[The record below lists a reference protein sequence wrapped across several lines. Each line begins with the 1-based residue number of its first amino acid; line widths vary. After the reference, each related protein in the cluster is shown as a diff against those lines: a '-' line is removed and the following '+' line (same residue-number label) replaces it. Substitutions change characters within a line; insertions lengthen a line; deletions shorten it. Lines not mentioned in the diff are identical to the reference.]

1 VPSRTKRI
9 LVLGG
14 TRFLGRAVVE
24 SAVAKGHEVTLFNR
38 GQTNPELFPEIE
50 KIRGDRTADVSPL
63 KGRRWDAVID
73 VAAYEPEVAE
83 RSAETLSQSVDRYV
97 FVSTVSV
104 YASHDTVAAQLEDA
118 PVLEVSDSSD
128 PGEIYGANKAAGERA
143 VQARLGDRAT
153 IARPGL
159 IVGQYDP
166 TDRFAYWPRRMA
178 IGGRVLAP
186 GAPHDHVQFIDVCD
200 LGDWLVHAAVDD
212 IGGAFNL
219 VGLPLPFGEL
229 IEACRL
235 PGVPSEVVWVDSET
249 LIEQGVEQWMGLPLW
264 IAEPGLEAANDVDG
278 SRAVATGLHFRPF
291 AETVADAREHGR
303 QAGDRTL
310 TLEQEAGLLARLLP
324 S

>member
-1 VPSRTKRI
+1 
-9 LVLGG
+9 
-14 TRFLGRAVVE
+14 
-24 SAVAKGHEVTLFNR
+24 
-38 GQTNPELFPEIE
+38 
-50 KIRGDRTADVSPL
+50 
-63 KGRRWDAVID
+63 
-73 VAAYEPEVAE
+73 
-83 RSAETLSQSVDRYV
+83 
-97 FVSTVSV
+97 
-104 YASHDTVAAQLEDA
+104 
-118 PVLEVSDSSD
+118 
-128 PGEIYGANKAAGERA
+128 
-143 VQARLGDRAT
+143 
-153 IARPGL
+153 
-159 IVGQYDP
+159 
-166 TDRFAYWPRRMA
+166 MA